1 MKNKL
6 ITRPKVKPIKF
17 ILLVANICMVIL
29 LSGCQTPAPEI
40 KADLSETTLANI
52 ALQSGD
58 MRSAIAL
65 YQKLLLSAD
74 QQVNADKD
82 YTASTAE
89 TTERIDILLSLGL
102 AYRVIEQNE
111 LAVHYLKQV
120 TELSETNLA
129 AWRQLGLNYL
139 DQQDYKA
146 AEQAFSQAIAID
158 AFDST
163 SLNGLGISYSWL
175 QSYQSAHQYLI
186 QALALSPGSLEY
198 KNNLALNYIL
208 QAQYLAAIKLLLPLY
223 QQQRSSEKMRN
234 NLAFALTLNGNETQ
248 AKQVLAKDY
257 NQEQIEQN
265 IKYYLQFSHT
275 NKIDLTTEKDLG

>member
-1 MKNKL
+1 MS
-6 ITRPKVKPIKF
+6 IKS
-17 ILLVANICMVIL
+17 ILLVLNILGLVL
-29 LSGCQTPAPEI
+29 LTGCQSPTPEI

-82 YTASTAE
+82 YTANAGETAD
-89 TTERIDILLSLGL
+89 RIHILLSLGL
-102 AYRVIEQNE
+102 AYRAIEQNE

-120 TELSETNLA
+120 TEQSEKNLA

-146 AEQAFSQAIAID
+146 AEQAFGQAIAIN

-163 SLNGLGISYSWL
+163 SLNGIGVSYSWL
-175 QSYQSAHQYLI
+175 HSYKAAHKYLM
-186 QALALSPGSLEY
+186 QAMALSPGSLEF

-208 QAQYLAAIKLLLPLY
+208 REQYIAAIKLLLPLY

-234 NLAFALTLNGNETQ
+234 NLAFALTLNGNEKQ
-248 AKQVLAKDY
+248 AKRILANDY

-265 IKYYLQFSHT
+265 IKYYLQFSKT
-275 NKIDLTTEKDLG
+275 SKLDLTTEQDLG

>member
-1 MKNKL
+1 MS
-6 ITRPKVKPIKF
+6 T
-17 ILLVANICMVIL
+17 L

-40 KADLSETTLANI
+40 KANLSETTLANI

-65 YQKLLLSAD
+65 YQKILLSAE
-74 QQVNADKD
+74 QQVNEDKD
-82 YTASTAE
+82 YTESTAE
-89 TTERIDILLSLGL
+89 TADRVHILLSLGL
-102 AYRVIEQNE
+102 AYRAIEQNE
-111 LAVHYLKQV
+111 LAVHYLKKV
-120 TELSETNLA
+120 TEQSEKNLA

-146 AEQAFSQAIAID
+146 AEQAFSHAIAIN

-163 SLNGLGISYSWL
+163 SLNGLGVSYSWL
-175 QSYQSAHQYLI
+175 QSYQAAHQYLM
-186 QALALSPGSLEY
+186 QALALSPGSLEF

-208 QAQYLAAIKLLLPLY
+208 REQYLAAIKLLLPLY

-234 NLAFALTLNGNETQ
+234 NLAFALTLNGNEKQ
-248 AKQVLAKDY
+248 AKRVLANDY

-275 NKIDLTTEKDLG
+275 SKLDLTTRQDLG